1 MSLWPPKLRSPDGL
15 FVLLCTGFVVAL
27 VLMPTGFEGAVHA
40 GTHHAKA
47 RVSCTDDTGVKEVRL
62 IKTGTQGVTA
72 TLLTGPH
79 RGETIEVVN
88 ELRGSM
94 EIDEIYRRGHALLVE
109 YTIGPNGAVSA
120 AYARGRY
127 RLDLTLGLLA
137 AFGLLLVAVAGITGL
152 KALLSFV
159 LAALML
165 WKVLYPAILR
175 GHDPILVALLVTGTL
190 VGTICLLVGG
200 VSRKG
205 LVAMLGSALGL
216 GLTCALAMILT
227 RTFAIDGA
235 VLPFAP
241 TLLFM
246 GHFDLSL
253 TRLFMASIFIAA
265 SGAMMDVAMDI
276 AASMDEIYQQQPAIR
291 LGEHIR
297 SGLTVGKAV
306 VGTMTTTLLLA
317 YSGAYSAMMMVFMGQ
332 GVPLANAF
340 NLSHVSGEVLHTLVG
355 SLGLVTVAPFTAV
368 AGGLVYH
375 RRGADRAPASG
386 PHRVASPG
394 GEARAIERR

>member
-1 MSLWPPKLRSPDGL
+1 MAPWLTKLRSPDGL
-15 FVLLCTGFVVAL
+15 FALFCAALVVAL
-27 VLMPTGFEGAVHA
+27 VLMPTGFEGAVRE

-47 RVSCTDDTGVKEVRL
+47 RVLRTDDSGVKEVRL
-62 IKTGTQGVTA
+62 IKTGTQVVTA
-72 TLLTGPH
+72 VLRTGPH
-79 RGETIEVVN
+79 RGQTVEVTN
-88 ELRGSM
+88 ELRGAM
-94 EIDEIYRRGHALLVE
+94 ELDEIYRPGHSVLVE
-109 YTIGPNGAVSA
+109 YATAPDGVVTA

-137 AFGLLLVAVAGITGL
+137 AFGVALLAVAGMTGL

-165 WKVLYPAILR
+165 WKVLYPMVLR
-175 GHDPILVALLVTGTL
+175 GHDPIVVALLVSGAL

-200 VSRKG
+200 FSRKG
-205 LVAMLGSALGL
+205 LVAVLGSALGL
-216 GLTCALAMILT
+216 GLTCGLALVLT

-276 AASMDEIYQQQPAIR
+276 AASMDEVFHQRPAIG
-291 LGEHIR
+291 LQEHVR
-297 SGLTVGKAV
+297 SGLAVGKAV

-317 YSGAYSAMMMVFMGQ
+317 YFGAFSAMMMVFMGQ
-332 GVPLANAF
+332 GVPLVNAF
-340 NLSHVSGEVLHTLVG
+340 NLSHVSAEVLHTLVG
-355 SLGLVTVAPFTAV
+355 SLGLVTVAPFTAI

-375 RRGADRAPASG
+375 RWGAERVETTEAAPDGKAI
-386 PHRVASPG
+386 VAAP
-394 GEARAIERR
+394 R

>member
-1 MSLWPPKLRSPDGL
+1 MSSWLAKLRSPDGL
-15 FVLLCTGFVVAL
+15 FVLLCAGLVVAL
-27 VLMPTGFEGAVHA
+27 MFLPTGFEGAVH
-40 GTHHAKA
+40 GNTHHAKA
-47 RVSCTDDTGVKEVRL
+47 QVVRTNDAGVKEVRL
-62 IKTGTQGVTA
+62 IKTGTQ
-72 TLLTGPH
+72 LLTAVLRTGPL
-79 RGETIEVVN
+79 RGQEIEVSN
-88 ELRGSM
+88 ELRGAM
-94 EIDEIYRRGHALLVE
+94 EVDEIYRPGHALLVE
-109 YTIGPNGAVSA
+109 YTTGPSGAVTA

-127 RLDLTLGLLA
+127 RLDLSLGLLA

-175 GHDPILVALLVTGTL
+175 GHDPILAALLVTGVL

-200 VSRKG
+200 LSRKG
-205 LVAMLGSALGL
+205 LVAVLGSALGL
-216 GLTCALAMILT
+216 GLTCGLAMVLT

-276 AASMDEIYQQQPAIR
+276 AASMDEIFQHQPGIR
-291 LGEHIR
+291 LGEHVR
-297 SGLTVGKAV
+297 SGLAVGRAV

-332 GVPLANAF
+332 GVPLVNAF
-340 NLSHVSGEVLHTLVG
+340 NLSHVSSEVLHTLVG

-375 RRGADRAPASG
+375 RWNDPRSG
-386 PHRVASPG
+386 
-394 GEARAIERR
+394 E